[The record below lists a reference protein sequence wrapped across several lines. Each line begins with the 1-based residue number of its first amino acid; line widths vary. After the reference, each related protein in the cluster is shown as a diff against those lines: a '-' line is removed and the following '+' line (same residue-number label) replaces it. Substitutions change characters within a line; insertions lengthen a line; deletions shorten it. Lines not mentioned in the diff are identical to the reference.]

1 MWRLGAIFFP
11 KTSGFFFF
19 ARLRK
24 FAEINNN
31 NHNIVGLLSWIGLVG
46 PSLAPGVSPG
56 LLVFLRPR
64 SSLAMLQRCRYFYC
78 GTICFPSIVSL
89 ALHLS
94 VESSTLSPLSPI
106 VFLHQKISWRKFSV
120 RFHSSRGDDPVPE
133 LKRVSFWTFAGFEI
147 RNCSVFFTGFYLFL
161 FILLDFPAYL
171 VSRGFGFLFACF
183 HLGFLVV
190 VVVVVVGRFPLA
202 VVSDNNGGI
211 FPRQDW
217 QSFWRRRYSSLDGL
231 RNDRGKLRILF
242 MKVGVDLVTCL

>member
-1 MWRLGAIFFP
+1 MALSPFGCSPVWLRHKIEKTSPIIWRLVGSCTINMATLVFSFLVMWRLGAIFFP

-106 VFLHQKISWRKFSV
+106 VFLHQKIS
-120 RFHSSRGDDPVPE
+120 
-133 LKRVSFWTFAGFEI
+133 
-147 RNCSVFFTGFYLFL
+147 
-161 FILLDFPAYL
+161 
-171 VSRGFGFLFACF
+171 
-183 HLGFLVV
+183 
-190 VVVVVVGRFPLA
+190 
-202 VVSDNNGGI
+202 
-211 FPRQDW
+211 
-217 QSFWRRRYSSLDGL
+217 
-231 RNDRGKLRILF
+231 
-242 MKVGVDLVTCL
+242 